1 VLPSLTKMG
10 GIQSHRVGFEALR
23 DSIPGA
29 LVPEQD
35 FELFYSKCKIETART
50 FSSVV
55 YPSHTQ
61 LFFVV
66 ISGEVCVQLST
77 FDAKEAKNKVVT
89 AATYVAGEVIHFFCA
104 PTICSAP
111 SSFEI
116 NEFGECLCNGD
127 IKLALHFN
135 NNKDTG
141 RVIGMDQRSFDEFK
155 VSANGNLHNLTSFLE
170 LNLASIVKT
179 TNPFKAITAQQV
191 MFSLK
196 RRL

>member
-1 VLPSLTKMG
+1 MG

-50 FSSVV
+50 FSNVV
-55 YPSHTQ
+55 YPSHSQ

-66 ISGEVCVQLST
+66 VSGEVCVQLCS
-77 FDAKEAKNKVVT
+77 FDAKENKNTVVT
-89 AATYVAGEVIHFFCA
+89 AATYTAGEMIHFFCA
-104 PTICSAP
+104 PTVCTPP
-111 SSFEI
+111 SSFEM
-116 NEFGECLCNGD
+116 NEFGECLCHGD

-135 NNKDTG
+135 SYKGTG
-141 RVIGMDQRSFDEFK
+141 RVIGMDRRSFDEFK

-170 LNLASIVKT
+170 LNIASIVKT

-191 MFSLK
+191 MPPI
-196 RRL
+196 